1 MPPAIYGPHFT
12 PENKLSL
19 YQLPSTTVIWWIS
32 IRTDKY
38 FCVETWF
45 RNFEDF
51 HIEKIRL
58 KKKIIGKPKRI
69 RLKGAWKRWLG
80 RPNFSGKLIT
90 YWYPSRWYIFYLK
103 WWNFCFWT
111 NYLTLNVDDKNEC
124 LSYSLKFLGNLFQ
137 SNFPDCT
144 PDSKN

>member
-58 KKKIIGKPKRI
+58 KKKKKENPKE
-69 RLKGAWKRWLG
+69 
-80 RPNFSGKLIT
+80 F
-90 YWYPSRWYIFYLK
+90 
-103 WWNFCFWT
+103 
-111 NYLTLNVDDKNEC
+111 V
-124 LSYSLKFLGNLFQ
+124 
-137 SNFPDCT
+137 
-144 PDSKN
+144 